1 MFDKEYYATLPHG
14 EDSLAYLKKC
24 IAEADNEKNIEEMLR
39 HRHEY
44 MYESVFY
51 GDKCQMMLTFPE
63 FLKLYEENPGAVE
76 PDCALY
82 PFMWMVEDSPKYWQI
97 TREQIDKYIERFK
110 VFLERNGYDMQQ
122 YYLRSSGAYEYID
135 IKIAA
140 EYLREFEELYEAVKT
155 KDDTNA
161 EASRVFRDMY
171 TGDISRGLNRLNELL
186 KTHDVLEFPVEL
198 FGDIAYHLALNGY
211 YDEADYY
218 ADMMLR
224 LMNRERWAGSAM
236 WIARVIAVKTV
247 TEVHRAYDIFCEC
260 AGIYSTMKDPAARF
274 WFAAA
279 AYRLMEAL
287 EKQDITEIHPHLSS
301 DFELYSADRNYDTAK
316 LKDYFYR
323 TARELA
329 GKFDKRNGNTMF
341 SDVLTVTFPDAP
353 ESKLELPIHGTITP
367 SQIALGVLFEDELP
381 TFDDVADA
389 LKEKFGYEKINVMPN
404 DDGQA
409 AFIGAIDKNGTR
421 LSYGV
426 VYTDAPEAE
435 WYRSMH
441 YMPEHALDDIGSY
454 TRCLMLISDN
464 THMDRFED
472 MRRMLVLAEAMN
484 TGGCPV
490 VYNINSLLAYPSGW
504 LHYLVLSETPPSAE
518 ECVRY
523 RNSPSEAVPDA
534 MDIVTTGLGIFGSRE
549 LAVTAVSEDEYRG
562 VIFLLSKLVSAISFA
577 SLPDEERT
585 MNTGLVYDNKSFI
598 QMSWTQHTF
607 SDGDGVFAE
616 PVLYPDAASVRG
628 REGKRLNEVTGEEL
642 EKIRPR
648 QHSLALD
655 FDQTRSSKL
664 FPYALEYYRLHD
676 CKMIAGICYDTG
688 DPGGDILYLA
698 CELSE
703 DGSEGTV
710 LDNGEYYGKVLP
722 VKADDVYFFRIVLP
736 DGDSYFAD
744 ELYILMQEEG

>member
-1 MFDKEYYATLPHG
+1 MFDKEYYATIPHG
-14 EDSLAYLKKC
+14 EDSLAYLKKS
-24 IAEADNEKNIEEMLR
+24 IAEADNEKNIEEMLKLR
-39 HRHEY
+39 HTY
-44 MYESVFY
+44 MEESVFY
-51 GDKCQMMLTFPE
+51 GDKFQMMLAFPE

-110 VFLERNGYDMQQ
+110 VFLEKNGYDLQQ

-135 IKIAA
+135 IKKAA
-140 EYLREFEELYEAVKT
+140 EYMSEFEKLYEAVKT
-155 KDDTNA
+155 EDDTNA
-161 EASRVFRDMY
+161 EASRVYRDMY
-171 TGDISRGLNRLNELL
+171 TGDIAGGLNRLNELL
-186 KTHDVLEFPVEL
+186 KTHDVPEFPREL

-224 LMNRERWAGSAM
+224 LMNKERWTGSAM
-236 WIARVIAVKTV
+236 WIAKVIAVKTV

-279 AYRLMEAL
+279 AYRLMETL
-287 EKQDITEIHPHLSS
+287 EKQDITEIHPHLSP

-316 LKDYFYR
+316 LKKYFLD
-323 TARELA
+323 TAEELA
-329 GKFDKRNGNTMF
+329 EKFDKRNGNTMF

-367 SQIALGVLFEDELP
+367 SQIALGVLFEEELP
-381 TFDDVADA
+381 TFDDVADV
-389 LKEKFGYEKINVMPN
+389 LKEKLGYESINVMPN
-404 DDGQA
+404 DDGKT

-426 VYTDAPEAE
+426 AITDAPDPE

-484 TGGCPV
+484 TDGCPV
-490 VYNINSLLAYPSGW
+490 VYNIDSRLAYPSGW
-504 LHYLVLSETPPSAE
+504 LHYLVLSEAPPSAE

-523 RNSPSEAVPDA
+523 WNSPSETVPEA
-534 MDIVTTGLGIFGSRE
+534 MDIVTAGLGIFGSRE
-549 LAVTAVSEDEYRG
+549 LAVIAVSEEEYRG

-585 MNTGLVYDNKSFI
+585 LNTGLVYDNKSCI
-598 QMSWTQHTF
+598 HMSWTQHTF

-616 PVLYPDAASVRG
+616 PVLYPDAASVH
-628 REGKRLNEVTGEEL
+628 EGKGKKLNEVTDEEL
-642 EKIRPR
+642 GKIRTR

-655 FDQTRSSKL
+655 FDQTRSSNL
-664 FPYALEYYRLHD
+664 FPYALEYYRTHD
-676 CKMIAGICYDTG
+676 CKMIAGICYYTG
-688 DPGGDILYLA
+688 DSDEDILYLA

-703 DGSEGTV
+703 DGSTGAV
-710 LDNGEYYGKVLP
+710 LDEGEYYGKVLP
-722 VKADDVYFFRIVLP
+722 VKKKDVYFFRIDLS
-736 DGDSYFAD
+736 DDDSYFAE
-744 ELYILMQEEG
+744 ELYILMQEG